1 MAAQLKAVTE
11 EEWSGDGMLQ
21 SYHGTEELK
30 IYKGG
35 RTLANLGSRCRHQY
49 AVPSQAALCGSKRR
63 RRLEDGLVFVL
74 RVRRRSQRDELLP
87 QRFHDSVMILHS

>member
-1 MAAQLKAVTE
+1 MV
-11 EEWSGDGMLQ
+11 GGGMLQ

-49 AVPSQAALCGSKRR
+49 AVPSQAALCGSKK
-63 RRLEDGLVFVL
+63 EEA
-74 RVRRRSQRDELLP
+74 S
-87 QRFHDSVMILHS
+87 